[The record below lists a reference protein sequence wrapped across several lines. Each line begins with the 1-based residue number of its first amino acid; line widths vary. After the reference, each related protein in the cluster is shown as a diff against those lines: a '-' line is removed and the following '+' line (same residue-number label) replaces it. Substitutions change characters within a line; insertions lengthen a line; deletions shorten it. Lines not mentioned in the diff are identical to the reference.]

1 MSLNA
6 IPFKVP
12 LEYLAQV
19 EAGEMVR
26 YGTILKSAA
35 DGRIVAHL
43 QETGVFGQV
52 LGLATS
58 GVGEVAGSALSPVG
72 MLANVGTLV
81 QNEQIKGRLSTLTDM
96 VGNLQTLSLVGSVA
110 SVAGIG
116 VTVASTA
123 ILAQRI
129 NKVDQSISR
138 LGGQVSGLEEKL
150 DKLDVHRALRNIEDT
165 MEKLAE
171 APFRKTQSGT
181 EKVLGDVEE
190 NLRSGFNELTDGVR
204 VVLGFDVLDG
214 ELLRTLLAG
223 LASCA
228 AAQSKTLIWLDEV
241 ALAQTRA
248 QSQAQKINALG
259 KMMPLDV
266 LEVKLGTHSET
277 AARLSADMRELRA
290 VAASRPSFC
299 ETLGALEISGPDY
312 LAQTAERDDEAVL
325 ILPSN

>member
-1 MSLNA
+1 MSVA
-6 IPFKVP
+6 TIPFKVP

-26 YGTILKSAA
+26 YGTVLRNAA

-43 QETGVFGQV
+43 QETGVFGKV
-52 LGLATS
+52 LELATS
-58 GVGEVAGSALSPVG
+58 GVGEVVKSGLSPVN
-72 MLANVGTLV
+72 MLASVATV
-81 QNEQIKGRLSTLTDM
+81 AQNEQIKGRLNTLTDM

-129 NKVDQSISR
+129 NQVDRSISR
-138 LGGQVSGLEEKL
+138 LGGQVRGLEEKL

-190 NLRSGFNELTDGVR
+190 NLRSGFNELADGVR
-204 VVLGFDVLDG
+204 MVCGWF
-214 ELLRTLLAG
+214 LA
-223 LASCA
+223 LKCWMRRCCA
-228 AAQSKTLIWLDEV
+228 RCWQGWRHVQLHNRRHSSGWTKWLWPRPTHKHRRRKSTIWV
-241 ALAQTRA
+241 
-248 QSQAQKINALG
+248 S
-259 KMMPLDV
+259 
-266 LEVKLGTHSET
+266 
-277 AARLSADMRELRA
+277 
-290 VAASRPSFC
+290 
-299 ETLGALEISGPDY
+299 
-312 LAQTAERDDEAVL
+312 
-325 ILPSN
+325 